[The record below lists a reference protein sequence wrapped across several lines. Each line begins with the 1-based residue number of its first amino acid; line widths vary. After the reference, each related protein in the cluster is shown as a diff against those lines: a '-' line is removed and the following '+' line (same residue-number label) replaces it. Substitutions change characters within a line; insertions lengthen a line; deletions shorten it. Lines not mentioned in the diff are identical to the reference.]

1 MTKGNPDTRFK
12 PGQSGNPAGRPVK
25 EHTLTSCVQALL
37 DNEPDKVAKGWS
49 KKGMTG
55 AQMAA
60 AAIVKKLT
68 KGDGAL
74 LKEVWDRTEGK
85 VSQPITGAEGKPLSL
100 TIEVVSEKAKLDD
113 WLWRLQAVWNWAIR
127 KIELDG
133 RDGVRYSSMQFRN
146 QLAGHGKK
154 IEIPSH
160 TIQGVLRTAHD
171 AWMRRFKGVG
181 GKPHLKGRRNRLNS
195 IPFPDPIRR
204 PQGTCLRLQ
213 GVGLVRFHKQWLP
226 EGAIK
231 CGRLV
236 KRASGW
242 HLCLFIDAE
251 PKAIPITGDGQ
262 IGIDPGYRKESLL
275 TLSTGEKI
283 PHPKELERLET
294 RLAQAQRGKRA
305 KVAARIQE
313 RIANQRRDRNHKL
326 SRRLVSENAV
336 IVFSKDKIKD
346 IAQRGRGPVHFGKH
360 VASAAHYQL
369 RQMLAYKCRTGG
381 RSYIEVDGRDSTM
394 TCSNC
399 GGLTG
404 PPPGLSGLAVRQ
416 WRCKG
421 CGSLH
426 DRDINAAINTLLVG
440 VGATLQRGII
450 R

>member
-1 MTKGNPDTRFK
+1 
-12 PGQSGNPAGRPVK
+12 VK
-25 EHTLTSCVQALL
+25 
-37 DNEPDKVAKGWS
+37 
-49 KKGMTG
+49 
-55 AQMAA
+55 
-60 AAIVKKLT
+60 
-68 KGDGAL
+68 
-74 LKEVWDRTEGK
+74 LKFNGEQE
-85 VSQPITGAEGKPLSL
+85 
-100 TIEVVSEKAKLDD
+100 AKLEE
-113 WLWRLQAVWNWAIR
+113 WLWRLQAVWNWAVR

-133 RDGVRYSSMQFRN
+133 RDGVRYSSMEFRN
-146 QLAGHGKK
+146 QLAGHSKK

-171 AWMRRFKGVG
+171 AWVRCYKGIG
-181 GKPHLKGRRNRLNS
+181 GRPRLKGRRNRLTS

-204 PQGTCLRLQ
+204 SQDAHIRLQ

-236 KRASGW
+236 KKASGW

-251 PKAIPITGDGQ
+251 PKAISITGDGQ

-283 PHPKELERLET
+283 AHPKELEKLET
-294 RLAQAQRGKRA
+294 RLGQAQRGKRL
-305 KVAARIQE
+305 KLAARIQE

-369 RQMLAYKCRTGG
+369 RQMLAYKCSRTGG

-399 GGLTG
+399 GTKSG
-404 PPPGLSGLAVRQ
+404 PVGLSGLAVRQ
-416 WRCKG
+416 WRCKD
-421 CGSLH
+421 CGGLH
-426 DRDINAAINTLLVG
+426 DRDINAAMNTLRVG
-440 VGATLQRGII
+440 VGATP
-450 R
+450 